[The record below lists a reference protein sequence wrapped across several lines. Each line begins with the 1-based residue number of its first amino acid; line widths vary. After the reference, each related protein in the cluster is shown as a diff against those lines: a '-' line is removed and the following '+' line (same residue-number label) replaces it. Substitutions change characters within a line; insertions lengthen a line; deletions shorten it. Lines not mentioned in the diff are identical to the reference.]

1 MRVAKG
7 NIMFKYELPQ
17 LLFLFFIFC
26 NIGWVIE
33 STVESLYNRHFVNRG
48 FLKGPYIPIYGFGGM
63 VMLICCVP
71 FEENGFVVYLV
82 GVLSCTAL
90 EYFVGWVME
99 TIFQKQFWDYS
110 MLKFTYKNRISLI
123 PSLFWGL
130 LSLFM
135 VYVLYGIV
143 DALVTTIPMN
153 FIIIYVIVFSL
164 IMGADIIYSVS
175 QHIHFREYIAKF
187 PADKAKKLLRNKY
200 IRLGG
205 AVIKRRQRRLAKM
218 FDRLKAEFADNDD
231 DLFDE
236 FPEMEESESLKK
248 PENERI

>member
-1 MRVAKG
+1 MLDYQ
-7 NIMFKYELPQ
+7 MPQ

-33 STVESLYNRHFVNRG
+33 STIESLYRRSFINRG

-63 VMLICCVP
+63 TILLCCMP
-71 FEENGFVVYLV
+71 FEENGFVVYFV
-82 GVLSCTAL
+82 GVLSCTTL

-130 LSLFM
+130 LSLFL
-135 VYVLYGIV
+135 VYVLFKPV
-143 DALVTTIPMN
+143 DALVSIVPME
-153 FIIIYVIVFSL
+153 FAIVYDIVFSL
-164 IMGADIIYSVS
+164 IMAVDIVMSVS
-175 QHIHFREYIAKF
+175 SHIHFKEYLKKF
-187 PADKAKKLLRNKY
+187 PAETAKKLMRNKY

-205 AVIKRRQRRLAKM
+205 AVLKRRQRNLARFFERVNM
-218 FDRLKAEFADNDD
+218 ELIDDD

-236 FPEMEESESLKK
+236 FPEMEESDDE
-248 PENERI
+248 PERITNEE

>member
-1 MRVAKG
+1 MLDYT
-7 NIMFKYELPQ
+7 MPQ
-17 LLFLFFIFC
+17 LLFLFYLFC

-33 STVESLYNRHFVNRG
+33 STIESLYNKHFVNRG
-48 FLKGPYIPIYGFGGM
+48 FLKGPYIPIYGFGGV

-71 FEENGFVVYLV
+71 FEENGFVVYIV

-90 EYFVGWVME
+90 EYFVGWFME

-110 MLKFTYKNRISLI
+110 MFKFTYKNRISLI

-143 DALVTTIPMN
+143 DSLVNVIPTN
-153 FIIIYVIVFSL
+153 FIVVYDIVFS
-164 IMGADIIYSVS
+164 IIITIDIIASVS
-175 QHIHFREYIAKF
+175 SHIHFREYIKKF
-187 PADKAKKLLRNKY
+187 PTDKAKKLLRNKY

-205 AVIKRRQRRLAKM
+205 AVIKRRQRRLAKL
-218 FDRLKAEFADNDD
+218 FERFKAEWAENDD

-236 FPEMEESESLKK
+236 FPEMEESE
-248 PENERI
+248 PEEERIPNEE

>member
-1 MRVAKG
+1 MLDYQ
-7 NIMFKYELPQ
+7 MPQ

-33 STVESLYNRHFVNRG
+33 STIESLYRRSFINRG

-63 VMLICCVP
+63 TILLCCMP
-71 FEENGFVVYLV
+71 FEENGFIVYFV
-82 GVLSCTAL
+82 GVLSCTTL

-130 LSLFM
+130 LSLFL
-135 VYVLYGIV
+135 VYVLFKPV
-143 DALVTTIPMN
+143 DALVSIVPIE
-153 FIIIYVIVFSL
+153 FAIVYDIVFSL
-164 IMGADIIYSVS
+164 IMAVDIVMSVS
-175 QHIHFREYIAKF
+175 NHIHFKEYLKKF
-187 PADKAKKLLRNKY
+187 PAETAKKLMRNKY

-205 AVIKRRQRRLAKM
+205 AVLKRRQRNLARFFERVKM
-218 FDRLKAEFADNDD
+218 ELIDDD

-236 FPEMEESESLKK
+236 FPEMEESDDE
-248 PENERI
+248 PERITNEE

>member
-1 MRVAKG
+1 
-7 NIMFKYELPQ
+7 MFNYEMPQ
-17 LLFLFFIFC
+17 MLFLFFIFC

-33 STVESLYNRHFVNRG
+33 STIESLYRRSFVNRG

-63 VMLICCVP
+63 TILMCCMP
-71 FEENGFVVYLV
+71 FEENGFIVYLV

-130 LSLFM
+130 LSLFL
-135 VYVLYGIV
+135 VYVLFKPV
-143 DALVTTIPMN
+143 DALVQFVPMN
-153 FIIIYVIVFSL
+153 FVVIYDIVFAV
-164 IMGADIIYSVS
+164 IMAADIIVSVS
-175 QHIHFREYIAKF
+175 SHIHFREYLKKF
-187 PADKAKKLLRNKY
+187 PADKAKKLLQNKY

-205 AVIKRRQRRLAKM
+205 AVIKRRQRNIARMIERFKM
-218 FDRLKAEFADNDD
+218 EFIDNDDD

-236 FPEMEESESLKK
+236 FPEMEESET
-248 PENERI
+248 ENERITDEK

>member
-1 MRVAKG
+1 ML
-7 NIMFKYELPQ
+7 KYEIPQ
-17 LLFLFFIFC
+17 LLFLFFLFC

-33 STVESLYNRHFVNRG
+33 SSIESLYNRTFVNRG

-63 VMLICCVP
+63 VILICCVP
-71 FEENGFVVYLV
+71 FRENGFLVYLV

-90 EYFVGWVME
+90 EYFVGWIME

-135 VYVLYGIV
+135 IYVLYELV
-143 DALVTTIPMN
+143 DNLVTSIPMH
-153 FIIIYVIVFSL
+153 FIIAYVTVFSV
-164 IMGADIIYSVS
+164 IMAIDIIISVS
-175 QHIHFREYIAKF
+175 RHIHFRDYI
-187 PADKAKKLLRNKY
+187 KKLPREQARKILRNKY

-205 AVIKRRQRRLAKM
+205 AVIKRRQKRLM
-218 FDRLKAEFADNDD
+218 MLFDRVKAELADNDD
-231 DLFDE
+231 DLFED
-236 FPEMEESESLKK
+236 FPEIEDSGAEK
-248 PENERI
+248 ERITNEE

>member
-1 MRVAKG
+1 MLDYQ
-7 NIMFKYELPQ
+7 MPQ

-33 STVESLYNRHFVNRG
+33 STIESLYRRSFINRG

-63 VMLICCVP
+63 TILLCCMP
-71 FEENGFVVYLV
+71 FEENGFVVYFV
-82 GVLSCTAL
+82 GVLSCTTL

-130 LSLFM
+130 LSLFL
-135 VYVLYGIV
+135 VYVLFKPV
-143 DALVTTIPMN
+143 DALVSIVPME
-153 FIIIYVIVFSL
+153 FAIVYDIVFSL
-164 IMGADIIYSVS
+164 IMAVDIVMSVS
-175 QHIHFREYIAKF
+175 SHIHFKEYLKKF
-187 PADKAKKLLRNKY
+187 PAETAKKLMRNKY

-205 AVIKRRQRRLAKM
+205 AVLKRRQRNLARFFERVKM
-218 FDRLKAEFADNDD
+218 ELIDDD

-236 FPEMEESESLKK
+236 FPEMEESDDE
-248 PENERI
+248 PERITNEE

>member
-1 MRVAKG
+1 MLDYQ
-7 NIMFKYELPQ
+7 MPQ

-33 STVESLYNRHFVNRG
+33 STIESLYRRSFINRG

-63 VMLICCVP
+63 TILLCCMP
-71 FEENGFVVYLV
+71 FEEKGFVVYFV
-82 GVLSCTAL
+82 GVLSCTTL

-130 LSLFM
+130 LSLFL
-135 VYVLYGIV
+135 VYVLFKPV
-143 DALVTTIPMN
+143 DALVSIVPME
-153 FIIIYVIVFSL
+153 FAIVYDIVFSL
-164 IMGADIIYSVS
+164 IMAVDIVMSVS
-175 QHIHFREYIAKF
+175 SHIHFKEYLKKF
-187 PADKAKKLLRNKY
+187 PAETAKKLMRNKY

-205 AVIKRRQRRLAKM
+205 AVLKRRQRNLARFFERVKM
-218 FDRLKAEFADNDD
+218 ELIDDD

-236 FPEMEESESLKK
+236 FPEMEESDDE
-248 PENERI
+248 PERITNEE